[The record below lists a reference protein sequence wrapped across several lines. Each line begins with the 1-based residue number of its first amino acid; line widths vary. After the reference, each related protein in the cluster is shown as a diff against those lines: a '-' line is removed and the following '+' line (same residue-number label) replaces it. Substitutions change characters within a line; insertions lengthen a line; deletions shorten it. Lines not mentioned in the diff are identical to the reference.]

1 MAPQLL
7 KEQYTCPR
15 LVYISQLLD
24 SFKAIDMI
32 TGLDHIGIAVNKIDD
47 VLPIYRQLLGLKLV
61 SLKEGKH
68 QGVRAA
74 LLAVG
79 ETNIELIEP
88 LDRKSPVSRFLEKRG
103 QGIHHIALKVDN
115 IEKMLEQFKEKGI
128 FLIDEKPRLGI
139 EGGKIAFL
147 HPKSTGNVLLEL
159 CER

>member
-1 MAPQLL
+1 
-7 KEQYTCPR
+7 
-15 LVYISQLLD
+15 
-24 SFKAIDMI
+24 MI